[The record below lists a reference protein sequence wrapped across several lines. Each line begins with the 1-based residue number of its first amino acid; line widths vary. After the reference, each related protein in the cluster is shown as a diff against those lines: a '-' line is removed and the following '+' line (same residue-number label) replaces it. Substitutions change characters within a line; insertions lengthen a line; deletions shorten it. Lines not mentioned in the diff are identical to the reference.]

1 MKLSPT
7 VTVGVTVF
15 SSIFRLDNV
24 RWQFFSYLQ
33 IPMKTEPLHHPLCIN
48 SQLLES
54 GGNTIGP
61 ESEIVFQLR
70 CLAPNTCSLR
80 FFPLIISNLVAYFRE
95 KKKIGPRMSS
105 KNSVQFS
112 SFSQSCPTLC
122 DPMNR
127 STPVFPVHHQLPEF
141 TQTHVH
147 WVGDAIHPSNLLSSP
162 SPPAPNPSQHQG
174 LFQWVNCSHE
184 VVKVL
189 EFQL

>member
-48 SQLLES
+48 SQLLER

-105 KNSVQFS
+105 KDSVQFNSFHSLSRVRLFATPWIAAHQS
-112 SFSQSCPTLC
+112 SLSITNS
-122 DPMNR
+122 R
-127 STPVFPVHHQLPEF
+127 S
-141 TQTHVH
+141 
-147 WVGDAIHPSNLLSSP
+147 LLKLMSI
-162 SPPAPNPSQHQG
+162 
-174 LFQWVNCSHE
+174 
-184 VVKVL
+184 
-189 EFQL
+189 